1 MKGRIDL
8 ICTFFG
14 HRDTPDIVKPLL
26 REVLLD
32 LIENQGVKQF
42 YVGDQGNFDAMVRN
56 LLAELERSHRI
67 LYDVVLAYLPKKAD
81 PFFEAY
87 YTILPEGIET
97 VPPRFAIDYRN
108 KWLIGRSDI
117 VVTYVTHVTGGAAKY
132 KAIAIKRQKKVVEL
146 SDNICE
152 AIISPND
159 HLFSLIL

>member
-32 LIENQGVKQF
+32 LIEDHGVKQF
-42 YVGDQGNFDAMVRN
+42 YVGNQGNFDAMVCC
-56 LLAELERSHRI
+56 LLAEFERSHGI
-67 LYDVVLAYLPKKAD
+67 QYDVVLAYLPRKSD

-97 VPPRFAIDYRN
+97 VPPRFSIDYRN
-108 KWLIGRSDI
+108 KWLIDHSDI

-132 KAIAIKRQKKVVEL
+132 KAIAIKQQKAVIEL

-152 AIISPND
+152 AIIFPTIT
-159 HLFSLIL
+159 FSV